1 MHNYLN
7 TFFKVDMGGVL
18 ASFLILGAGYGVGFR
33 PLFEARSER
42 HNLHQRLDASR
53 KLAAQRRVDEKRID
67 TALADVRARISGAIR
82 LSDRAQANHTISLIT
97 ELAQNT
103 GLIVESSTAGETRDN
118 ELHAIVP
125 ILLSGKGSFLATTRF
140 IHALV
145 EQYPDVNVRS
155 FQIATNP
162 AAAGETPEFH
172 LELAWYVLPERD
184 K

>member
-42 HNLHQRLDASR
+42 RHLHQRLDASR
-53 KLAAQRRVDEKRID
+53 QLAARHRVDEKRID

-103 GLIVESSTAGETRDN
+103 GLIVESSTASETIDN

-125 ILLSGKGSFLATTRF
+125 ILLSGKGGFLATTRF

>member
-42 HNLHQRLDASR
+42 RHLHQRLDASR
-53 KLAAQRRVDEKRID
+53 QLAARHRVDEKRID

-103 GLIVESSTAGETRDN
+103 GLIVESSTAGETIDN

-125 ILLSGKGSFLATTRF
+125 ILLSGKGGFLATTRF

-155 FQIATNP
+155 FQIATST
-162 AAAGETPEFH
+162 AATAETPEFH

>member
-42 HNLHQRLDASR
+42 RHLHQRLEASR
-53 KLAAQRRVDEKRID
+53 QLAAQHRVDEQRIE
-67 TALADVRARISGAIR
+67 TALADVRARISGAIH

-103 GLIVESSTAGETRDN
+103 GLIVESSTAGETIDN

-125 ILLSGKGSFLATTRF
+125 ILLSGKGGFLATTRF